1 MNLENVFDELIVA
14 KKDIKYCPAT
24 GLDTNRGIQELPG
37 TERRYA
43 SNSIRS
49 SFNDQFKRQLHEYM
63 FMLDDV
69 DLYIVGTHV
78 NPTTVQV
85 VLCKE
90 V

>member
-14 KKDIKYCPAT
+14 KKEVSYCPAT
-24 GLDTNRGIQELPG
+24 GLDASRPYQPLVG
-37 TERRYA
+37 TERNYA
-43 SNSIRS
+43 SNSIKS
-49 SFNDQFKRQLHEYM
+49 SFNDQFKKQLKDYT